1 MCGVSIGVVVAAIVM
16 GTTPTPVG
24 FWAGRVCLGIGQG
37 FVYAAPT
44 YMSEIAGRN
53 TRGRIVGIWQITWAI
68 GAMISTLIA
77 LGAPR
82 ETLISVPGTGLIQL
96 LQVILPI
103 LVVVGIWFVPESPR
117 WYVSFRV
124 TNARK

>member
-1 MCGVSIGVVVAAIVM
+1 MCGGSIGVIVAAIVM

-53 TRGRIVGIWQITWAI
+53 TRGRIVGIWQITCAI
-68 GAMISTLIA
+68 GALISTLIA
-77 LGAPR
+77 LGAQR
-82 ETLISVPGTGLIQL
+82 NSNLGSWNWRLIQL